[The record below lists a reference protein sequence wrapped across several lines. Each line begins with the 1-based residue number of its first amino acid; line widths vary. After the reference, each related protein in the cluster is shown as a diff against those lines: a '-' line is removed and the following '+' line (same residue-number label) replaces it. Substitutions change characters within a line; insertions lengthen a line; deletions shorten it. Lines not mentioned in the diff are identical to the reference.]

1 MTNAF
6 HENFDELEDI
16 EEEKFEDFSYETENL
31 PTVSDD
37 NGQTVNMYR
46 QIEHMLDS
54 MTRIGGE
61 VCKLRA
67 EVDGLLDQN
76 HTLTETF
83 KRLRDVLDE
92 KGVLDLDDFQLAC
105 DVFEES
111 QTKGTTSS
119 HFFKKMTH

>member
-6 HENFDELEDI
+6 QEKLQSF
-16 EEEKFEDFSYETENL
+16 EEESNEDFDYDLENL
-31 PTVSDD
+31 PSVSDD
-37 NGQTVNMYR
+37 NVLSVNLTR
-46 QIEHMLDS
+46 RIEHMLDS
-54 MTRIGGE
+54 ITRIGGE

-76 HTLTETF
+76 GALTDTF
-83 KRLRDVLDE
+83 RRLRDVIGE

-111 QTKGTTSS
+111 NKTSNS
-119 HFFKKMTH
+119 QFVRKVTH